1 MDIIK
6 LLIQIKNTYKKQ
18 ANPEIAEGM
27 SAYMKDKFDF
37 FGIKKPLRND
47 LLKAYLP
54 QMKNNLKE
62 NKADK
67 FNPEITE

>member
-37 FGIKKPLRND
+37 FGIKNHCE
-47 LLKAYLP
+47 
-54 QMKNNLKE
+54 M
-62 NKADK
+62 
-67 FNPEITE
+67 IC